1 MAQPTNTFS
10 SYGAVG
16 NREDLSELI
25 YNISPTEYPL
35 QAMCGKRQKISATY
49 TEWQTDS
56 LASVD
61 LTNAVIEGDD
71 ATNDAV
77 SPTVRIGNYV
87 QTSDKTAVVTTIQ
100 DSAVDKAGR
109 KREMAYQVLKKTEE
123 LKRDIEAIL
132 TQNQAS
138 VAGNNTTARKLRS
151 LEAWYATNTS
161 RGATGANGSTS
172 AAATDGTQR
181 NISETLIKTVM
192 QSAYTNGGTPSVLM
206 VGPVNRVNV
215 SSQIT
220 GGATKFDRTE
230 DSKVFGSV
238 KVYETD
244 FGELKVVAN
253 RFQRDR
259 TAHLLDPKYVAI
271 GELEPVQSQELAT
284 TGLTRKKQIWGT
296 YTLIMK
302 NEAAH
307 GVIADLNTAIL

>member
-16 NREDLSELI
+16 NREDLSDLI
-25 YNISPTEYPL
+25 YNVSPTDYPF
-35 QAMCGKRQKISATY
+35 QAMCGKRQKVSATY

-56 LASVD
+56 LAAVD
-61 LTNAVIEGDD
+61 LNNAVIEGDD
-71 ATNDAV
+71 ATHDAIN
-77 SPTVRIGNYV
+77 PTVRVGNYV

-109 KREMAYQVLKKTEE
+109 KREMGYAIIKKTAE
-123 LKRDIEAIL
+123 LKRDMEAIL
-132 TQNQAS
+132 TQNQAA
-138 VAGNNTTARKLRS
+138 VAGANITARRLRS
-151 LEAWYATNTS
+151 LEAWYATNVS

-181 NISETLIKTVM
+181 NLSETLIKTVM
-192 QSAYTNGGTPSVLM
+192 QSCYTNGGAPSVLM

-220 GGATKFDRTE
+220 GGATKFDKTE

-238 KVYETD
+238 KVYDTD

-271 GELEPVQSQELAT
+271 GELEPVQGQELAT
-284 TGLTRKKQIWGT
+284 TGLTRRKQIWGS